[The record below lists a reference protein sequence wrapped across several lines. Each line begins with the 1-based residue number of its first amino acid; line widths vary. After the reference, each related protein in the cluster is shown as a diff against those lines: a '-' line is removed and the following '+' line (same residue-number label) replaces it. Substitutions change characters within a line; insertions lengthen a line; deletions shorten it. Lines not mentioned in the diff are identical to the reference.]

1 MDIEKLFEK
10 SPLVPAII
18 QEADTGEILML
29 AYMNEESLKKT
40 LESGYTWFFSRS
52 RGRLWQKGETS
63 GNVQKVVSIHADC
76 DCDALLV
83 KVRQAGAACH
93 TGSRTCFFNEVKCE
107 KQPARGHSAKKGI
120 LKKSE
125 E

>member
-18 QEADTGEILML
+18 QEADTGEVLML

-52 RGRLWQKGETS
+52 RGRLWQRAKRAATS
-63 GNVQKVVSIHADC
+63 RKWSASTLTAIAMP
-76 DCDALLV
+76 
-83 KVRQAGAACH
+83 
-93 TGSRTCFFNEVKCE
+93 SR
-107 KQPARGHSAKKGI
+107 
-120 LKKSE
+120 KSE
-125 E
+125 AGGGSMPHRQPHLLFQRSEV